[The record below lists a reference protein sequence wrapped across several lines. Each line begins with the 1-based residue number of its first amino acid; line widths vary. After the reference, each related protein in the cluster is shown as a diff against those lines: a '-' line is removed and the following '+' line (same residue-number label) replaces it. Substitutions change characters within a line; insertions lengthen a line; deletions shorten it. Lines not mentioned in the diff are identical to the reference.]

1 MFGALVRA
9 LLTNLPM
16 PRLNR
21 RSDGGYFITNSFTK
35 GRLIKHAT
43 YQVEP
48 RALEILASRGIRSG
62 DDFPRELFHELREEG
77 LLTTNGSG
85 PGEEVA
91 DHRVSGSTELDEAR
105 HDRRQIPL
113 DVTAELL
120 NSAGSF
126 ISFGAFKVRYG
137 GDSGYDDDVLRA
149 AYQNLKNRV
158 PTPFEAFSG
167 AGNPI
172 DEHTSGKA
180 KTCVQ
185 DEVINLARMIHN
197 RLWLPNRD
205 ESHSTKAAIQ
215 ICREWQQAVINAFPG
230 QFVGECVIGS
240 DCGERI
246 DLVDQHEKVAYELK
260 ASPNN
265 THMEF
270 YRDIF
275 KTWVQREI
283 GNEPLKK
290 LVFITPEAG
299 ARRLEAGF
307 GQQVIRLTHKHGLA
321 IEIAAI

>member
-1 MFGALVRA
+1 
-9 LLTNLPM
+9 M

-21 RSDGGYFITNSFTK
+21 RSDGGYFVTNSFTK
-35 GRLIKHAT
+35 GGLIKHTT

-62 DDFPRELFHELREEG
+62 DDFPIELFHELRKDG
-77 LLTTNGSG
+77 LFVTNRSG

-91 DHRVSGSTELDEAR
+91 DHTVRRTTELDEDR
-105 HDRRQIPL
+105 HLRRQIPL

-120 NSAGSF
+120 NTDGSF

-137 GDSGYDDDVLRA
+137 GESGYDDDILRA
-149 AYQNLKNRV
+149 AYQNLKNRA
-158 PTPFEAFSG
+158 PTAVGAFSG
-167 AGNPI
+167 AGSPI

-185 DEVINLARMIHN
+185 DEVINLARTIHN
-197 RLWLPNRD
+197 RHWLPNRD

-246 DLVDQHEKVAYELK
+246 DLVDQHEKIAYELK

-275 KTWVQREI
+275 KTWVQRES
-283 GNEPLKK
+283 GDEPLKR
-290 LVFITPEAG
+290 LVFITPETG
-299 ARRLEAGF
+299 ARRLQAGF
-307 GQQVIRLTHKHGLA
+307 GQQVIRLAQQHGLA

>member
-1 MFGALVRA
+1 
-9 LLTNLPM
+9 M

-35 GRLIKHAT
+35 GRVIKHTT

-48 RALEILASRGIRSG
+48 LALEILTSHGVRSG
-62 DDFPRELFHELREEG
+62 DDFSKELFHKLREEE

-91 DHRVSGSTELDEAR
+91 DHIVRRTKELDEDR
-105 HDRRQIPL
+105 LDRRQIPV

-120 NSAGSF
+120 NSDGSL

-137 GDSGYDDDVLRA
+137 GQTGYDDDVLRA
-149 AYQNLKNRV
+149 AYQNLKNRA
-158 PTPFEAFSG
+158 PTPPDAYSG
-167 AGNPI
+167 AGTPI

-180 KTCVQ
+180 KTSVQ
-185 DEVINLARMIHN
+185 DEVINLARTIHK
-197 RLWLPNRD
+197 RHWLPNRD
-205 ESHSTKAAIQ
+205 ESHSTRAAIQ
-215 ICREWQQAVINAFPG
+215 ICREWQQAVINAFPRR
-230 QFVGECVIGS
+230 FVGECVIGS

-246 DLVDQHEKVAYELK
+246 DLVDQNEKIAYELK

-283 GNEPLKK
+283 GDEPLKR
-290 LVFITPEAG
+290 LVFITPEMG
-299 ARRLEAGF
+299 ARRLQAGF
-307 GQQVIRLTHKHGLA
+307 GQQVIRLAQQHGLA